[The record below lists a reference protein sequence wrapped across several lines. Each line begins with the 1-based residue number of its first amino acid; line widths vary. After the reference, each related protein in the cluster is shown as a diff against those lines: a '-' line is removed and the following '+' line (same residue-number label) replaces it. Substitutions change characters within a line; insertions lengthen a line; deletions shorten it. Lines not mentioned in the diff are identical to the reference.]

1 MKYVKI
7 LLWAFI
13 AIFLVIGLF
22 NDGSTN
28 LSDAIVLI
36 LLGTLLLFE
45 NIEYKNR
52 IGKNIRFSTTFIFCI
67 IAYILAVYILIALF
81 F

>member
-7 LLWAFI
+7 LLWALI

-22 NDGSTN
+22 KDGSTN

-45 NIEYKNR
+45 DIEYKK
-52 IGKNIRFSTTFIFCI
+52 ITGKTLDSLQHLYF
-67 IAYILAVYILIALF
+67 V
-81 F
+81 